1 MKRLRGAFTYKIAII
16 IIFFLGLIIIGLI
29 FMLNTITDSYNPF
42 MDTEQAPSFKLEKEK
57 VLTTENYLD
66 AIEHYKEL
74 ELDDMS
80 QDEAKEENSA
90 TLISQNS
97 EVSKSSLSSKIDAIV
112 SKSLAE

>member
-1 MKRLRGAFTYKIAII
+1 MKRLRGAFTYKIAIAI
-16 IIFFLGLIIIGLI
+16 ILFLGVVIVGLI
-29 FMLNTITDSYNPF
+29 VVLNTITDNYNPY
-42 MDTEQAPSFKLEKEK
+42 MNTEQAPAFKQEKEK
-57 VLTTENYLD
+57 VLTTESYLD

-112 SKSLAE
+112 AKSLKK

>member
-1 MKRLRGAFTYKIAII
+1 MKRLRCAFTYKIAII
-16 IIFFLGLIIIGLI
+16 MILFLGLLIIGLI
-29 FMLNTITDSYNPF
+29 FVLNTITDDYNPF
-42 MDTEQAPSFKLEKEK
+42 MNKEQAPSFKLEKEK

-112 SKSLAE
+112 AEAL

>member
-1 MKRLRGAFTYKIAII
+1 MILLRDAFTHKIAISV
-16 IIFFLGLIIIGLI
+16 IFALGLTIIGLI
-29 FMLNTITDSYNPF
+29 FVLNTITDSHNPY
-42 MDTEQAPSFKLEKEK
+42 MDSQQAPSFKEEKEK
-57 VLTTENYLD
+57 VLTTESYLD

-90 TLISQNS
+90 TLISQKS

-112 SKSLAE
+112 ADAL